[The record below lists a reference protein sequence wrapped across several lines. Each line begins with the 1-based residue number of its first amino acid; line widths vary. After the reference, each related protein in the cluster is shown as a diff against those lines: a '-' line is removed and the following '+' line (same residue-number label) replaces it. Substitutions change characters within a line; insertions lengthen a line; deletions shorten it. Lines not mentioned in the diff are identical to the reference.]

1 MRSSEV
7 SRSAA
12 RLASITALV
21 IGLAGFTFFH
31 NKLDKSAPAAA
42 EQLAAPPKQ
51 IRLWFHERPEPA
63 LTSIAVVGTDSTKV
77 ATGKVQPTDDP
88 LSVTAPVTGTMKAG
102 RYIVR
107 WKTSGKDG
115 HVIKGSYTFTVTE

>member
-1 MRSSEV
+1 MRSFPV
-7 SRSAA
+7 RRSAA
-12 RLASITALV
+12 RVASIAVLV
-21 IGLAGFTFFH
+21 IGLTGFAFFH

-51 IRLWFHERPEPA
+51 IRLWFHEKPEPA
-63 LTSIAVVGTDSTKV
+63 VTSIAVVGTDSAKV

-88 LSVTAPVTGTMKAG
+88 LSVAAPVTGTMKPG

-115 HVIKGSYTFTVTE
+115 HVIKGSYTFSVTE